1 MRPACLQWPGFVTGE
16 MGSGIDLHSSNSEP
30 LMSALGK
37 KRTWGQLRLMSALPQ
52 KRTLKL
58 SRVMSALCQKQTFHN
73 GLSSIF
79 RCLEDI
85 SVTAE
90 KVPPRLAQSL
100 QFGMPRN
107 QIVGRNVLSISYE
120 VSNELS

>member
-1 MRPACLQWPGFVTGE
+1 
-16 MGSGIDLHSSNSEP
+16 
-30 LMSALGK
+30 MSALGQK
-37 KRTWGQLRLMSALPQ
+37 QTSAHVRVMSALPQ
-52 KRTLKL
+52 KRTL
-58 SRVMSALCQKQTFHN
+58 VEHVGMSALCQKRTFHN

-85 SVTAE
+85 SVTTE

-120 VSNELS
+120 VSNELR

>member
-1 MRPACLQWPGFVTGE
+1 MRISDFGIGAMPLVTSGQCPLWVKSGHWSAFNRCLLYPQ
-16 MGSGIDLHSSNSEP
+16 N
-30 LMSALGK
+30 
-37 KRTWGQLRLMSALPQ
+37 RTWFSAV
-52 KRTLKL
+52 
-58 SRVMSALCQKQTFHN
+58 VMSALCQERTFYN
-73 GLSSIF
+73 GLSRVF

-90 KVPPRLAQSL
+90 KVPPRLSQSL

-120 VSNELS
+120 VSNKLR